1 MKKKRY
7 RSDLTDNQWKLI
19 EPILPGESP
28 LGRPRTTELRE
39 VMNALRY
46 MSRTGCQ
53 WEMLPSEFPARSTV
67 FDYFKL
73 WRDEGILDEIVVTLR
88 ESIRIKAGR
97 NCEPSAAII
106 DSQSVKTTGSAGD
119 VGYDSGKKIKGRKR
133 HLAVDVLGLL
143 LMVVVHSAGIQD
155 RAGATLLGAK
165 LRMRFRCLKIIFADG
180 GYSGSNLAN
189 WFLTMMQVVLQIVK
203 RPRKKFQIV
212 KFRWIVER
220 TFGWFNTHRRLS
232 KDYETSPRSAEAWVK
247 LAAIHGMLNRC
258 ATG

>member
-106 DSQSVKTTGSAGD
+106 DSQSVKTTGSADD

-155 RAGATLLGAK
+155 RAGATLLGAQAPIACGWVNVWLMPLECPPTRWNCPHPHSLALQQIDSWWLISFPW
-165 LRMRFRCLKIIFADG
+165 LR
-180 GYSGSNLAN
+180 LA
-189 WFLTMMQVVLQIVK
+189 LL
-203 RPRKKFQIV
+203 
-212 KFRWIVER
+212 
-220 TFGWFNTHRRLS
+220 
-232 KDYETSPRSAEAWVK
+232 
-247 LAAIHGMLNRC
+247 
-258 ATG
+258 